1 MIIELDSSN
10 IIAVLLNQDSER
22 EFHLVKYK
30 RIRDLALELEKR
42 MPTLLT
48 YSDMMSIDAFK
59 SVFSDDIIL
68 EEYTLRVNNYNKLK
82 NRLNCFLP
90 NKKIIA
96 LIKELNT
103 LLDETNS

>member
-1 MIIELDSSN
+1 MIVELDSSN
-10 IIAVLLNQDSER
+10 IIAVLLNQDSEK
-22 EFHLVKYK
+22 EYHLVKYK

-42 MPTLLT
+42 IPTLLT

-59 SVFSDDIIL
+59 SVFCDDIIL

-82 NRLNCFLP
+82 NRLNCLLP

-96 LIKELNT
+96 LIEELNT
-103 LLDETNS
+103 QLDETNS